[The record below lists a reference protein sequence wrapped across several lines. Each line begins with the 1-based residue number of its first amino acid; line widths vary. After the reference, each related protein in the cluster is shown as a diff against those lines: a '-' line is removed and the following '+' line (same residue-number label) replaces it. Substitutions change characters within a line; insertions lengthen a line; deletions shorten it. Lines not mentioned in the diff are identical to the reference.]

1 MNRTPTASDP
11 LLEIRDLEV
20 TFTTGRRRVEAVR
33 GMSFHVG
40 QGEFLAVVGRSGSGK
55 SVTLFSVVGLVNDP
69 PGIVAGEIRFRGA
82 SLVPPVTRYV
92 KRAGDAVAKN
102 ARAFD
107 AAHRR
112 LLAEVRGRD
121 IGLILQDPYGAL
133 VPQVS
138 VRDQMVENL
147 RRNRPEW
154 RDRDL
159 QKISADWL
167 RRVGFGDPEAV
178 LRRYPGELSGGMSQ
192 RAMIALVLSTEPSL
206 LLADEPTSALD
217 ATVQLEVL
225 ELMAKLNR
233 EQGVAVLL
241 VTHDI
246 GVALRYAS
254 RIVVAAQGK
263 VVDEGTRE
271 HFLRPRTELSSE
283 ASALLAGE
291 RALRTGGA
299 PA

>member
-1 MNRTPTASDP
+1 
-11 LLEIRDLEV
+11 
-20 TFTTGRRRVEAVR
+20 
-33 GMSFHVG
+33 
-40 QGEFLAVVGRSGSGK
+40 
-55 SVTLFSVVGLVNDP
+55 
-69 PGIVAGEIRFRGA
+69 
-82 SLVPPVTRYV
+82 
-92 KRAGDAVAKN
+92 
-102 ARAFD
+102 
-107 AAHRR
+107 
-112 LLAEVRGRD
+112 
-121 IGLILQDPYGAL
+121 
-133 VPQVS
+133 

-154 RDRDL
+154 RGRDL
-159 QKISADWL
+159 EKISADWL
-167 RRVGFGDPEAV
+167 RRVGFGDPAAV

-254 RIVVAAQGK
+254 RIVVAAQGR
-263 VVDEGTRE
+263 VVDEGAPG
-271 HFLRPRTELSSE
+271 HFLNPAGELSSE

-291 RALRTGGA
+291 RALRTGGG